1 MTADFT
7 VSVVFLFVQMSLV
20 RKWIAFNVLALIIQ
34 PTYIKSV
41 TAEFGL
47 LIFEGGMTKCA
58 FFLCV
63 FACVGVGCFL
73 PCVV

>member
-1 MTADFT
+1 M
-7 VSVVFLFVQMSLV
+7 QMSLV
-20 RKWIAFNVLALIIQ
+20 RKWIAFNVLALIIR

-47 LIFEGGMTKCA
+47 LIFEGGVTKCA
-58 FFLCV
+58 YFYVCV
-63 FACVGVGCFL
+63 CIGVGCFL